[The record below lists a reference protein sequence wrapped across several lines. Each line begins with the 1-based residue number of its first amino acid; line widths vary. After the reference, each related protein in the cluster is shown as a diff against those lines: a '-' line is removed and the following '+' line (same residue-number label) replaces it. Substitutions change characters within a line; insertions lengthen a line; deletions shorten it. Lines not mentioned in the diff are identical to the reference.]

1 MDILKKPVIT
11 EKQTKDTDT
20 LGTYGFIVENTTN
33 KVEIRKAVEKMYGV
47 NVTDVRTIIVPAKN
61 KSRYTK
67 AGILKGR
74 KGSYKKAIVKLAEGE
89 TIDFFSEL

>member
-11 EKQTKDTDT
+11 EKQTKDTDI
-20 LGTYGFIVENTTN
+20 LGTYGFIVDNNAN

-47 NVTDVRTIIVPAKN
+47 NVTDVRTIVVPAKS

-74 KGSYKKAIVKLAEGE
+74 RGTYKKAIVKLAEGE